1 MPWCYLVLQIPDALA
16 RELSPIPF
24 SFWKFSFPPMLPQYF
39 LETSYCSRRFIYVR
53 LAFYR
58 SRKMLR
64 LNDHTGMIHLSTK
77 I

>member
-1 MPWCYLVLQIPDALA
+1 MPWCYLVPQIPDALA

-24 SFWKFSFPPMLPQYF
+24 KFLEIFFPSNAA

-53 LAFYR
+53 LALYR